1 MPAPATAQRVRD
13 VVEPL
18 VSAAGLVIEEIE
30 VVRAGKASVV
40 RILVDLEEDAE
51 GGLDLEDVAEVS
63 QAISD
68 ALDAAAAVG
77 GEHTLEVSSPG
88 VGRALTERRHFTRAR
103 GRMMTLTRT
112 DGSTLRGRLDDVDR
126 TAPDA
131 AELVLIPETPGLKGR
146 PPKVGAPVRV
156 PLAAVREGRV
166 EVEMGRLAEV
176 SDDEDDDAQDATS
189 AGQES

>member
-18 VSAAGLVIEEIE
+18 VSAAGLVLEDVE
-30 VVRAGKASVV
+30 VVRAGKSSVV
-40 RILVDLEEDAE
+40 RILVDLEEDAV

-63 QAISD
+63 QAIST
-68 ALDAAAAVG
+68 ALDDAAVVG

-112 DGSTLRGRLDDVDR
+112 DGSPLRGRLDDVDR

-131 AELVLIPETPGLKGR
+131 AVLVLTPETPGVKGR
-146 PPKVGAPVRV
+146 PPRVGTPVRV
-156 PLAAVREGRV
+156 PLAEVRDGRV